1 MNYQCP
7 NKKAGGG
14 GNGQGGN
21 RQRGGGGGGAQGG
34 SHAQPALNE
43 VLGQYFL
50 DNFARANLGQQQQNN
65 QGALEAL
72 AYHGPSSNYRSDGN
86 PFQGFQ

>member
-14 GNGQGGN
+14 GNGRGGN

-43 VLGQYFL
+43 VLGKYLVDSFV
-50 DNFARANLGQQQQNN
+50 RANHGQQQQNN

-72 AYHGPSSNYRSDGN
+72 AYQAQSNYRSDGN